1 MSKTFPLCAT
11 RTMCSMT
18 TLLCPT
24 GYLSACQR
32 INSRKLPATSGKC
45 SAIPT
50 ISLVI
55 VVSSVMNCGILG
67 LLGLTKSKNIASSSG
82 IPFGSKICA
91 ASLMISS

>member
-1 MSKTFPLCAT
+1 MSKTFPLCAA

-18 TLLCPT
+18 TLSCRT
-24 GYLSACQR
+24 GYSSACRR
-32 INSRKLPATSGKC
+32 INSRKLPATSRKR

-55 VVSSVMNCGILG
+55 VVSSVMNCGIG
-67 LLGLTKSKNIASSSG
+67 LLGLTNSKNIASSSG
-82 IPFGSKICA
+82 VPFGSKICA